1 MASYLTRLTGDIKVA
16 MKARDKQRLTLLRM
30 LVAGIKD
37 EQHRANTDE
46 LSDEAEL
53 QVLSRAVKT
62 RKDSVAQALEFG
74 RQDIAD
80 AESAEIEMIT
90 TYLPQQMTGDELLAK
105 VREVAAAV
113 GYEGPKDTGKF
124 MKEWM
129 SRHKGQADGR
139 DVQTALK
146 SL

>member
-1 MASYLTRLTGDIKVA
+1 MAGYLTRLTEDVKVA
-16 MKARDKQRLTLLRM
+16 MKARDKQRLTVLRM

-37 EQHRANTDE
+37 EQHKTNTDE

-53 QVLSRAVKT
+53 QVLFRAVKT

-74 RQDIAD
+74 RPEIAE
-80 AESAEIEMIT
+80 AESAEIEMIS